1 MRIRGSDSLVSMIRA
16 TRFAFSLLA
25 ATALVGP
32 MSVRMAA
39 AEPPSAKAQPVYV
52 LSIQTDDAD
61 DQADA
66 LTQALRSRV
75 RQAQGWSLLES
86 PQSFE
91 MLSIALKCP
100 ARPDA
105 SCLQRIGDQ
114 LHTDRYMWGTMVKRP
129 AGQVTADLH
138 MWTRGKGDLDV
149 AEPYSDNL
157 KDASDESL
165 RSVAARLFA
174 KLTGGVSGGTLVVHA
189 GSGKGTVLVDGTERG
204 ALDGGM
210 ARVDVPTGS
219 HTITVKAP
227 GFESQSQTASV
238 TTAGE
243 QDLNFTLNPVGAP
256 PPEQPSTG
264 PSARKV
270 GEWSA
275 IAVGGALMAAGVVMG
290 VKWAVD
296 YNHGKDLQNQV
307 SSQNRDACQTQD
319 SPQAQQLC
327 QTSHTVTTDY
337 TLAWILGGAG
347 AAVLGTGVL
356 LLMTDHSTKD
366 EAPAAGQSPQAKPR
380 LDVIPQVGATSASV
394 GLRLTF

>member
-1 MRIRGSDSLVSMIRA
+1 MIRA
-16 TRFAFSLLA
+16 TSFAFSLLV

-32 MSVRMAA
+32 MSVGTAQ

-66 LTQALRSRV
+66 LTQAMRWRV

-105 SCLQRIGDQ
+105 GCLQRIGDQ
-114 LHTDRYMWGTMVKRP
+114 LHADRYVWGTMVKRP
-129 AGQVTADLH
+129 AGQVTADVH

-165 RSVAARLFA
+165 RSIATRLFA
-174 KLTGGVSGGTLVVHA
+174 KLTGGVSGGTVMIHA
-189 GSGKGTVLVDGTERG
+189 GSGKGAVLVDGVERG
-204 ALDGGM
+204 ALDGGS

-219 HTITVKAP
+219 HTFTVKVP
-227 GFESQSQTASV
+227 GFEAQPQTATVAMS
-238 TTAGE
+238 GDQE
-243 QDLNFTLNPVGAP
+243 MNFTLTPIHAP
-256 PPEQPSTG
+256 PPEPTTGG

-270 GEWSA
+270 GEWTA
-275 IAVGGALMAAGVVMG
+275 IGVGGALMAAGVVMG
-290 VKWAVD
+290 VKWFID

-307 SSQNRDACQTQD
+307 ASTNRDACQTQD

-366 EAPAAGQSPQAKPR
+366 ESPSAEQSPQAKPR
-380 LDVIPQVGATSASV
+380 LDVIPQVGARSASL

>member
-1 MRIRGSDSLVSMIRA
+1 
-16 TRFAFSLLA
+16 
-25 ATALVGP
+25 
-32 MSVRMAA
+32 MAA
-39 AEPPSAKAQPVYV
+39 SPALAEPPSAKAQPVYV

-105 SCLQRIGDQ
+105 ACLQRIGDQ
-114 LHTDRYMWGTMVKRP
+114 LHSDRYMWGTMVKRP

-138 MWTRGKGDLDV
+138 LWTRGKGDIDV
-149 AEPYSDNL
+149 AEAYSDNL

-165 RSVAARLFA
+165 RGVAARLFA
-174 KLTGGVSGGTLVVHA
+174 KLTGGVSGGTITIHA
-189 GSGKGTVLVDGTERG
+189 GSGKGTVVVDGADRG
-204 ALDGGM
+204 ALDGGV
-210 ARVDVPTGS
+210 ARVDVSAGA
-219 HTITVKAP
+219 HTITVKVP
-227 GFESQSQTASV
+227 GFDVQPQTANV
-238 TTAGE
+238 PVAGE
-243 QDLNFTLNPVGAP
+243 QDLNFTLNPVAAP
-256 PPEQPSTG
+256 PPEPSSG

-270 GEWSA
+270 GEWAA
-275 IAVGGALMAAGVVMG
+275 IVGGGALLAAGAVMG
-290 VKWAVD
+290 IKWVID

-307 SSQNRDACQTQD
+307 SSNNKDACQTQD
-319 SPQAQQLC
+319 STQAQQLC

-347 AAVLGTGVL
+347 AAVLGTGL
-356 LLMTDHSTKD
+356 LLLVTDHPTKD
-366 EAPAAGQSPQAKPR
+366 EAPGAEPPQAKPR
-380 LDVIPQVGATSASV
+380 LDVVPQVGTTGATV

>member
-1 MRIRGSDSLVSMIRA
+1 MIRA

-25 ATALVGP
+25 AMALVGP
-32 MSVRMAA
+32 MAVSPAH

-52 LSIQTDDAD
+52 LAIQTDDAD

-105 SCLQRIGDQ
+105 NCLTRIGDQ
-114 LHTDRYMWGTMVKRP
+114 LHSDRYVWGTMVKRP

-138 MWTRGKGDLDV
+138 LWTRGKGDVDV
-149 AEPYSDNL
+149 AEAYSDNL

-174 KLTGGVSGGTLVVHA
+174 KLTGGVSGGSVTVHA
-189 GSGKGTVLVDGTERG
+189 GTGKGTVLVDGVERG
-204 ALDGGM
+204 ALDGGS
-210 ARVDVPTGS
+210 ARVDVPAGS
-219 HTITVKAP
+219 HTITVKVA
-227 GFESQSQTASV
+227 GFDAQPQTATVAMASD
-238 TTAGE
+238 
-243 QDLNFTLNPVGAP
+243 QDMSFQLTPAAAP
-256 PPEQPSTG
+256 QPETSSG

-275 IAVGGALMAAGVVMG
+275 IVVGGGLMVAGAAMG
-290 VKWAVD
+290 IKWIVD

-307 SSQNRDACQTQD
+307 SAKNPDACLTQD
-319 SPQAQQLC
+319 TPQAQQLC
-327 QTSHTVTTDY
+327 QTSKTVTTDY
-337 TLAWILGGAG
+337 TLAWVLGGAG
-347 AAVLGTGVL
+347 AAVLGTGL
-356 LLMTDHSTKD
+356 LLLVTDHSTKD
-366 EAPAAGQSPQAKPR
+366 EAPAAEQAPQAKPR
-380 LDVIPQVGATSASV
+380 FDVIPQVGATGASM
-394 GLRLTF
+394 GLRVTF

>member
-1 MRIRGSDSLVSMIRA
+1 MIRA

-32 MSVRMAA
+32 ISITPAH

-52 LSIQTDDAD
+52 LAIQTDDAD

-105 SCLQRIGDQ
+105 ACLQRIGDQ
-114 LHTDRYMWGTMVKRP
+114 LKSDRYMWGTMVKRP
-129 AGQVTADLH
+129 AGQVTADIHL
-138 MWTRGKGDLDV
+138 WTRGKGDADV
-149 AEPYSDNL
+149 AEAYSDNL

-174 KLTGGVSGGTLVVHA
+174 KLTGGVSGGTVLVHA
-189 GSGKGTVLVDGTERG
+189 GSGKGTVLVDGAERG
-204 ALDGGM
+204 TLDGGTT
-210 ARVDVPTGS
+210 RVDVPAGS
-219 HTITVKAP
+219 HTITVKVP
-227 GFESQSQTASV
+227 GFDAPSQTATVAVASDQ
-238 TTAGE
+238 E
-243 QDLNFTLNPVGAP
+243 MNFTLTPAGAP
-256 PPEQPSTG
+256 PPDTSSG

-270 GEWSA
+270 GEWTA
-275 IAVGGALMAAGVVMG
+275 IVVGSGLLAAGAAMG
-290 VKWAVD
+290 VKWIID

-307 SSQNRDACQTQD
+307 SQNNRDACQTQD
-319 SPQAQQLC
+319 TTQAQQLC

-337 TLAWILGGAG
+337 TLAWVLGGAG
-347 AAVLGTGVL
+347 AAVLGTGLIL
-356 LLMTDHSTKD
+356 LVTDHSTKD
-366 EAPAAGQSPQAKPR
+366 EAPGAEQPPQAKPR
-380 LDVIPQVGATSASV
+380 LEVIPQVGATGASM

>member
-1 MRIRGSDSLVSMIRA
+1 MIRA

-32 MSVRMAA
+32 MSVGLAV
-39 AEPPSAKAQPVYV
+39 AEPPSAKAQPVYA

-105 SCLQRIGDQ
+105 GCLQRVGDQ
-114 LHTDRYMWGTMVKRP
+114 LRTDRYMWGTMVKRP

-138 MWTRGKGDLDV
+138 MWTRGKGDVDV
-149 AEPYSDNL
+149 AEAYSDNL

-165 RSVAARLFA
+165 RGVAARLFA
-174 KLTGGVSGGTLVVHA
+174 KLTGGVSGVTVVIHA
-189 GSGKGTVLVDGTERG
+189 GSGKGTVLVDGAERG
-204 ALDGGM
+204 ALDGGT

-219 HTITVKAP
+219 HTLTVKVP
-227 GFESQSQTASV
+227 GFESQSRTA
-238 TTAGE
+238 TIMMAGDQE
-243 QDLNFTLNPVGAP
+243 LNFTLNPVAAP
-256 PPEQPSTG
+256 QPEQPAA

-275 IAVGGALMAAGVVMG
+275 IAVGGALLAAGAVMG
-290 VKWAVD
+290 VKWIVD
-296 YNHGKDLQNQV
+296 YNHGKDLQNRV

-319 SPQAQQLC
+319 STQAQQLC
-327 QTSHTVTTDY
+327 ETSHTVTTDY
-337 TLAWILGGAG
+337 TLAWIFGAAG

-356 LLMTDHSTKD
+356 LLMTDRSTKD
-366 EAPAAGQSPQAKPR
+366 EAPAAGDAPQAKPR
-380 LDVIPQVGATSASV
+380 LDVIPQVGTTSASL
-394 GLRLTF
+394 GLRLAF